1 MRVPGL
7 TKLKNAAR
15 VRRRRQPKV
24 SRVASVRVDQLVT
37 CPGCDNPMHLTE
49 FWKFSCKKCMQ
60 ELTAEQALTALSDP
74 GL

>member
-1 MRVPGL
+1 MQVPGL
-7 TKLKNAAR
+7 RKLKNAAR

-37 CPGCDNPMHLTE
+37 CPGCDSPMHLTE

-60 ELTAEQALTALSDP
+60 ELTAEQAFTALDKL
-74 GL
+74 GV